1 MGIIVD
7 LILLLI
13 IALNAF
19 IGYKKG
25 LIKVAFNILAFVIS
39 LVLTLILF
47 KPVSYFIINNTQI
60 DEKVNEIIIRNNT
73 FKDNEPI
80 SDNDENSS
88 QKEEQYNFIQKYVQ
102 NMITEKTKE
111 AKNEALEVT
120 ANIISIKFVEIIT
133 AIFLFA
139 VVRVLIIFLKFLSD
153 IISELPIIKQFN
165 EVGGIIYGLLKSVII
180 IFLIL
185 TIIFGVYSIKGS
197 GVINNAIEESY
208 ITKFLYNNIIVK
220 YCFLNKNLV

>member
-60 DEKVNEIIIRNNT
+60 VEKVNEIIIRNNT

-185 TIIFGVYSIKGS
+185 TIIFVVYSIKGS